1 VSDEADI
8 ERLLRRVRP
17 AGPGDSLRTRILADV
32 GDARAWPWVAAAAVL
47 FGISFG
53 LHGATDRLESA
64 VTDGADVPPIDA
76 RVEHATQA
84 LGGGPDSRVLATFVV
99 TSEELERRAR
109 AMEVQP

>member
-1 VSDEADI
+1 M
-8 ERLLRRVRP
+8 
-17 AGPGDSLRTRILADV
+17 
-32 GDARAWPWVAAAAVL
+32 AAAAVL

-53 LHGATDRLESA
+53 LHGATARLESA
-64 VTDGADVPPIDA
+64 VPDGADVPPIDA